1 MSRIIPLLMRLDAL
15 EHRLD
20 ARRKA
25 KVAEGQLDLFGS
37 GPGTGQPCGRGWI
50 SRDKNCRIGEGNASG
65 PRDTAAPFSA
75 KTMEQIVSGI
85 ESRTFNPPAARHNG
99 TDLALSLQKLAE
111 QNNEAGV
118 NARKAMAFMDEAG
131 AIVMI
136 QPKRKFGPKE
146 IQTNKPMPM
155 WDASK
160 GIEDNMR
167 RMDEY
172 MTERE
177 NGAQRITN
185 FAKRMNLWPKEL
197 IEACENDKSPVCK
210 ELASSMR
217 TALEG
222 GAMTKY
228 RNAREDLT
236 DAIKTAEKNPNDA
249 MALAAVGTAYKN
261 AFSYSFLDGPDAVF
275 GAATS
280 ALDSVLVRDT
290 ADGIYFGMGNV
301 YWKASM
307 DGMPNAALNP
317 DDVNPV
323 AMGASVRNTLDVRD
337 KRIEFTF
344 SSSIGMS
351 PSEKALTTHVHELG
365 HMIHDFS
372 SRTVEPGVAI
382 KGNQVTYPSNGTRIA
397 PPAMEKLIAAGTAGG
412 PTSYSNTNVAE
423 LFAESFVAYVT
434 APDALKRYN
443 RELHG
448 WVDAMVT
455 KARENAVKAKGAT
468 VHIKNYAT

>member
-1 MSRIIPLLMRLDAL
+1 
-15 EHRLD
+15 
-20 ARRKA
+20 
-25 KVAEGQLDLFGS
+25 
-37 GPGTGQPCGRGWI
+37 
-50 SRDKNCRIGEGNASG
+50 
-65 PRDTAAPFSA
+65 
-75 KTMEQIVSGI
+75 MEAIVSGI

-111 QNNEAGV
+111 QNNEAGI
-118 NARKAMAFMDEAG
+118 NARSAMAFMDEAG

-146 IQTNKPMPM
+146 IEANKPMPI

-160 GIEDNMR
+160 SIEDNMQR
-167 RMDEY
+167 LNEY

-177 NGAQRITN
+177 NGAKRITN

-210 ELASSMR
+210 DLAYSMR
-217 TALEG
+217 TALGQEE
-222 GAMTKY
+222 AMAKY
-228 RNAREDLT
+228 RHTRKVLA

-249 MALAAVGTAYKN
+249 MALAAVGTAYKDVVMM
-261 AFSYSFLDGPDAVF
+261 SFTDGPDEVF
-275 GAATS
+275 GAAKS

-290 ADGIYFGMGNV
+290 VDGIYFGMGNV

-307 DGMPNAALNP
+307 AGMPNAALNP

-323 AMGASVRNTLDVRD
+323 AMGASIRNTLDTRD
-337 KRIEFTF
+337 KHAEFTF
-344 SSSIGMS
+344 GSSIGMS
-351 PSEKALTTHVHELG
+351 PSERALSTHLHELG

-372 SRTVEPGVAI
+372 SRTVEPGVATE
-382 KGNQVTYPSNGTRIA
+382 GNQVTYPSNGTRIA

-443 RELHG
+443 RELHD